1 MALYG
6 GYFGAG
12 LGVLLLALLTVTGDD
27 DLKRLNVVKNALA
40 TLATSIAV
48 LIFAFGGAVVWGPA
62 ALVFLGAT
70 AGGVIGGR
78 LARRVNPQTLR
89 AAIVCLGLLLVWHY
103 A

>member
-48 LIFAFGGAVVWGPA
+48 LIFAFGGAVAWGRLPWSS
-62 ALVFLGAT
+62 GAT